1 MKQKSTM
8 ENSLNLSGHDTLL
21 QKKNVNKNLLQK
33 KTKHDFCVFWVHF

>member
-21 QKKNVNKNLLQK
+21 QKKNVNKNLLSKEKCKQK
-33 KTKHDFCVFWVHF
+33 SNKT